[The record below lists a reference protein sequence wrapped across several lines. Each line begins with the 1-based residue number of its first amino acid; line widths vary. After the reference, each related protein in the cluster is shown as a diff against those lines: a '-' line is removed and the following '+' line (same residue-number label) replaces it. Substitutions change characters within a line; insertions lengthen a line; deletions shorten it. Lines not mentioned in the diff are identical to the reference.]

1 MAKKRLLCLL
11 AVIGFLA
18 ALAVFLMMALPRT
31 AAKTPST
38 DQSIPKITTE
48 ATTEATTLPTPT
60 ETEPPVLTFGYEGD
74 YLTCLSAPSMLGID
88 VSRYQGTIDWQKVKA
103 AGVEFVILRAGG
115 RGYGTSGQLYEDSMA
130 QEYYRGAKA
139 AGLKVGAY
147 IFSQA
152 ISEEEAREEAQYLL
166 DITRDWQLDMPL
178 VFDWECLAED
188 YRTMGVDARALTD
201 YTIAFCETV
210 KAAGK
215 EPMIYYNPTQSYKQ
229 MYLEELTDY
238 GFWLAMYAQE
248 LEYPYKVDL
257 WQYTNQGS
265 VPGISGNVDINLY
278 FP

>member
-18 ALAVFLMMALPRT
+18 ALAVFLMMVLPRT
-31 AAKTPST
+31 SAETPPT
-38 DQSIPKITTE
+38 NQAITKATTE
-48 ATTEATTLPTPT
+48 ATTEVTALPTPT
-60 ETEPPVLTFGYEGD
+60 ETEPAVLTFGYEGD
-74 YLTCLSAPSMLGID
+74 YLTCLSAPSVLGID
-88 VSRYQGTIDWQKVKA
+88 VSRYQGKIDWQKVKA
-103 AGVEFVILRAGG
+103 AGVEFVILRAAL
-115 RGYGTSGQLYEDSMA
+115 RGYGNGQLYEDSMA
-130 QEYYRGAKA
+130 QENYRGATE

-166 DITRDWQLDMPL
+166 DITRNWQLDMPL

-210 KAAGK
+210 KAAGR

-248 LEYPYKVDL
+248 LDYPHKVDL